1 VFGLALDDVDF
12 LRRVVHVR
20 HQVRMVSARLVL
32 APPKGGKE
40 RDVPLPD
47 SVALRLGAARRGPA
61 GRRDA
66 AVEGTGREAGDGA
79 ADLHLT

>member
-1 VFGLALDDVDF
+1 MFGLALDDVDF

-40 RDVPLPD
+40 RDVPCLTRSRCAWAQRNAHP
-47 SVALRLGAARRGPA
+47 ARSP
-61 GRRDA
+61 
-66 AVEGTGREAGDGA
+66 
-79 ADLHLT
+79 

>member
-1 VFGLALDDVDF
+1 VGFV
-12 LRRVVHVR
+12 RRVVGVGR
-20 HQVRMVSARLVL
+20 EVGVVGGRLVL